1 MNPNFGFLIIFIYTL
16 IIYNFYSK
24 YFSDQIKYNK
34 IKYLFIMISLFFVT
48 RISMQ
53 QIIIFN
59 AVIAINFILLIY
71 SLIFIKGEMVT
82 KVFYNLLIIQFM
94 ISTTNISTMFLK
106 LIYYYEYSIGEISE
120 IFSGILMVL
129 LNVCLYIF
137 LSKIL
142 KSKKLKLDIFS
153 YKQQYFLC
161 VISLITI
168 YLELY
173 KCRYNIIDN
182 NLFSIIDNLLPIFSI
197 LFLLFVL
204 YNNYIKQLKN
214 IEIEKIVTDSQLDKA
229 LEIKNHNDNI
239 NKLKHDMKHILGYI
253 NMSIE
258 NNDLIQAKSVIDNY
272 LIDINKVKN
281 IHITNNSIINYAI
294 NSLSTACDKNNVDFS
309 CIINCDFEFKVSD
322 NDLLILLSNLFDN
335 AIENYKGKK
344 NIKLEINDK
353 NDCIIICI
361 SNTIDED
368 NIDINKLNK
377 SSKMDNNHGYGIK
390 SINYIIEKY
399 NGKIKFESDDYLM
412 TAKVIF
418 KK

>member
-1 MNPNFGFLIIFIYTL
+1 
-16 IIYNFYSK
+16 
-24 YFSDQIKYNK
+24 
-34 IKYLFIMISLFFVT
+34 
-48 RISMQ
+48 
-53 QIIIFN
+53 
-59 AVIAINFILLIY
+59 
-71 SLIFIKGEMVT
+71 MVT

-182 NLFSIIDNLLPIFSI
+182 NLFSIVDNLLPIFSI

-253 NMSIE
+253 NISIE

-281 IHITNNSIINYAI
+281 IHITNNSIINYTV
-294 NSLSTACDKNNVDFS
+294 NTLSTACDKHNVDFS

-335 AIENYKGKK
+335 AIENCKGKK
-344 NIKLEINDK
+344 NIKLEINDI